1 MGFACQVEKSRV
13 SAVQDGAGASTR
25 RVKPKEDDVRV
36 RELEEKLRAL
46 DDKVGQMA
54 RLLRDLWEGRWG
66 ESERQRYDRVG
77 LGRARVEFMRADLS
91 PDA

>member
-1 MGFACQVEKSRV
+1 LV
-13 SAVQDGAGASTR
+13 VQDGVGVSTR
-25 RVKPKEDDVRV
+25 KLEREEDMGARV
-36 RELEEKLRAL
+36 RKLEEELRAL

-66 ESERQRYDRVG
+66 ESERRRYDRVG
-77 LGRARVEFMRADLS
+77 LGRARVEFMRADLF

>member
-46 DDKVGQMA
+46 DDKVGQNLA
-54 RLLRDLWEGRWG
+54 PSLLIFSLF
-66 ESERQRYDRVG
+66 RVIFIPVMTFG
-77 LGRARVEFMRADLS
+77 AL
-91 PDA
+91 PDP